1 MTSYIWRNTAGDE
14 NGSTKQ
20 GTRTAAGSD
29 VITFDAENVSDGR
42 YIHQTDLALVIAIG
56 ENEKPQGN
64 TNELQDVG
72 VDSVTWTIT
81 GSVSSPTTNGI
92 FQTVKEWIFDGKTD
106 AVYTKGRFGLELD
119 DVTAYNLIP
128 TGTGASNEQPRGY
141 IISNWTWVRAG
152 ETAGKAEFVAT
163 LRFNGDEGVNTT
175 SPKYSWTVNY

>member
-1 MTSYIWRNTAGDE
+1 MTSYIWRSTAGDE
-14 NGSTKQ
+14 HVTTKQ

-29 VITFDAENVSDGR
+29 VITFDAVNVTNGR
-42 YIHQTDLALVIAIG
+42 YIHQTDLDIVVAIG

-92 FQTVKEWIFDGKTD
+92 FQTIKTWMFDGKTD
-106 AVYTKGRFGLELD
+106 TVYTKGRFGLELD

-128 TGTGASNEQPRGY
+128 TGTGAATEQPRGY
-141 IISNWTWVRAG
+141 IISNWKWVRAG

-163 LRFNGDEGVNTT
+163 LRFNGDEGVTPT
-175 SPKYSWTVNY
+175 YSWTVNH